1 MCDKINFLTFKIEFL
16 LTVKVVYPDAHLIPG
31 ITVLCDE
38 LLDRLVDF
46 VESLEAIRSQ
56 DVFVGDEDH
65 RRVPLLR
72 REVVPQPV
80 VVHSEET
87 FKCLSLKCVIK
98 IKLIQLT

>member
-1 MCDKINFLTFKIEFL
+1 MCDKINFLTFRMKIL

-65 RRVPLLR
+65 RRVTLLR

-87 FKCLSLKCVIK
+87 FKCISLKCVIK
-98 IKLIQLT
+98 IKLV